1 MHKILSLLLIIF
13 LTLLLFTACNPNKLL
28 EVNSP
33 HTLSTVCVYYSV
45 PGFFEQKLDYYN
57 DDIIETDNFG
67 RDLVYVKRYNFIT
80 QTPESA
86 YVIIQKYG
94 NSVVYFYENINYM
107 FINDTNKTLDDLKK
121 ANDWNSALNESKLS
135 SRKVLVSFDHFLVDY
150 YPPQSIDYNDSYLS
164 LEKHYSI
171 KKDSITELYYCD
183 WDNKNQILYFIRLDN
198 EEEYFVI
205 WDIENNNTFIAK
217 VIDLYSCSNELINLK
232 SQSGWSYDS

>member
-28 EVNSP
+28 ETNSP
-33 HTLSTVCVYYSV
+33 HLLSTACAYYSV
-45 PGFFEQKLDYYN
+45 PGFFEPDLKDAHDN
-57 DDIIETDNFG
+57 IIETDNFG

-80 QTPESA
+80 QTSESA

-135 SRKVLVSFDHFLVDY
+135 SRKVSVSFDMFLEDY
-150 YPPQSIDYNDSYLS
+150 YPSHSLSSDDLFSS
-164 LEKHYSI
+164 LEKYSI
-171 KKDSITELYYCD
+171 KKDSVTEWFFCD
-183 WDNKNQILYFIRLDN
+183 WDKKNQVLFFMKLDN
-198 EEEYFVI
+198 EEKYFFI
-205 WDIENNNTFIAK
+205 WDIVSNDTFITK
-217 VIDLYSCSNELINLK
+217 FEDLYDCSNELINLK
-232 SQSGWSYDS
+232 SQSGWSYGS